1 LAFWIGQ
8 TKMYDASATDGKVCK
23 GYKGVGTDGQY
34 IYYTPYHNGN
44 SYHGVVLRQK
54 IYAIFSNS
62 DTWEA
67 YDVGSTDGL
76 NCIGFTGN
84 PIFDGHFM
92 YFTPSN
98 NGATSGVVLR
108 YDTTKPFKGGI
119 GWEIFELTD
128 LGNNNIALKACN
140 GQYVCAET
148 AGADPLTA
156 NRSSVG
162 LWETFELTDL
172 GSNNIALKA
181 CNGKY
186 VCAESEGASYLI
198 ANRDAVGAW
207 ETFQRVNLGSNKIAL
222 KAVNGNYVCVSRSD
236 SKLYSTIGSVASW
249 EAYDAGYVDS
259 LTTKGFS
266 GAVYDGR
273 FIYFVPYNNGAYNGI
288 ILRYDTTKP
297 FKAAGS
303 WEAYDFGSLAGGAAK
318 GYSGGEIV
326 DGFLYLSPF
335 QNTSAKHGKIVRYA
349 LSKPFKVAGSWEV
362 FDATAVAADAKALG
376 QPCTDGRFVYFPNAY
391 YEIVLRYDTQKP
403 FGQAA
408 SYDYFNLST
417 LCWNVAAHNA
427 CCKQGTHI
435 VFAPDE
441 SNLLAYD
448 TEKPFADSGSW
459 ADREVLYAKDMHTF
473 GFRGCYSDPNYIY
486 FAPWAY
492 HGSVYHGSVARM
504 RVDPCPGQSLPLPGS
519 SEDLSK
525 YMYYESGVASVSS
538 SRATGYYD
546 DASVWGLVFQDYEK
560 DFFDGFV
567 IQFDFKLVSA
577 YLSDAVES
585 IPTELGLFSLSN
597 AHYPW
602 DEVYSLPAGA
612 DDPVVVISVYWN
624 EDGELDSAELNL
636 VEGNWY
642 SYSSTL
648 NISVGTVY
656 YCTISRSDG
665 SSTVTLK
672 VYSNAARTTLL
683 KTMTVTSFTA
693 SRKWRF
699 IYALR
704 GMSDADGMASAT
716 VWVENLKIVS
726 Y

>member
-1 LAFWIGQ
+1 MAFWIGQ
-8 TKMYDASATDGKVCK
+8 AKMYDASATDGKVCK

-34 IYYTPYHNGN
+34 IYYTPFHNG
-44 SYHGVVLRQK
+44 SAYHGVVLRQK
-54 IYAIFSNS
+54 IYAVFSDS
-62 DTWEA
+62 GSWEA
-67 YDVGSTDGL
+67 YDAGATNGL
-76 NCIGFTGN
+76 AAKGFAGN
-84 PIFDGHFM
+84 PVFDGRFM
-92 YFTPSN
+92 YFVPSN
-98 NGATSGVVLR
+98 NGSPHGIVLR
-108 YDTTKPFKGGI
+108 YDTTKPFK
-119 GWEIFELTD
+119 D
-128 LGNNNIALKACN
+128 
-140 GQYVCAET
+140 
-148 AGADPLTA
+148 AG
-156 NRSSVG
+156 
-162 LWETFELTDL
+162 
-172 GSNNIALKA
+172 
-181 CNGKY
+181 
-186 VCAESEGASYLI
+186 
-198 ANRDAVGAW
+198 
-207 ETFQRVNLGSNKIAL
+207 
-222 KAVNGNYVCVSRSD
+222 
-236 SKLYSTIGSVASW
+236 SW
-249 EAYDAGYVDS
+249 EAYNAGSVGG
-259 LTTKGFS
+259 LATKGFS
-266 GAVYDGR
+266 GGVFDGER
-273 FIYFVPYNNGAYNGI
+273 FIYFIPFYNGAYNGI
-288 ILRYDTTKP
+288 IMRFDTAKP
-297 FKAAGS
+297 FKDSGS

-362 FDATAVAADAKALG
+362 FDATAVASDAKALG

-435 VFAPDE
+435 VFAPDD

-585 IPTELGLFSLSN
+585 IATELGLFSLSN

-602 DEVYSLPAGA
+602 DEVYSLPA